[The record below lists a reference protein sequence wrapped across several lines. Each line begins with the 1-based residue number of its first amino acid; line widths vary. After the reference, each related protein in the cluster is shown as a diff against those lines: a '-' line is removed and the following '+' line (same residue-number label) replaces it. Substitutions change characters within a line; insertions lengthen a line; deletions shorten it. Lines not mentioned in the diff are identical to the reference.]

1 MTLTLVSDIRR
12 ACPTARTDRQLV
24 TEATAWLGEAIAA
37 GIDVIQLREHDLGA
51 ATLRD
56 LTRGVVSLCEGTS
69 TKVLVNNR
77 ADVALVAGAHGVHLR
92 DDQWPAARVR
102 ALHPIWILGRSV
114 HDETSVRAADA
125 VDFVVF
131 GAVFGSVGKPAR
143 GVEALRAM
151 VGACLVPVVA
161 IGGITVENA
170 PRAVA
175 AGAAGVAAISLFLPE
190 GTASGAL
197 GPAQAVSLLRGTA
210 GNVYS

>member
-24 TEATAWLGEAIAA
+24 TEATAWLGDAIAA
-37 GIDVIQLREHDLGA
+37 GIDVIQLREHDIGA

-69 TKVLVNNR
+69 TQVLVNNR
-77 ADVALVAGAHGVHLR
+77 ADVALIAGAHGVHLR

-102 ALHPIWILGRSV
+102 ALHPAWIVGRSV
-114 HDETSVRAADA
+114 HDETRVWAADA

-131 GAVFGSVGKPAR
+131 GAVFGSVGKRAS
-143 GVEALRAM
+143 GVDALRA
-151 VGACLVPVVA
+151 VVNASPVPVVA

-170 PRAVA
+170 PQAMA
-175 AGAAGVAAISLFLPE
+175 AGVAGVAAIRLFLPE
-190 GTASGAL
+190 GSASGAL
-197 GPAQAVSLLRGTA
+197 GPAQGISRLRAVS